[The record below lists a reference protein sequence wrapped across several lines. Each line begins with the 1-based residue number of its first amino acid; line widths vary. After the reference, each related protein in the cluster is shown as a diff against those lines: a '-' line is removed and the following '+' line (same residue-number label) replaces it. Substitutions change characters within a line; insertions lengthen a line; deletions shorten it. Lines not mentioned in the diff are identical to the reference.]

1 MNFEEFI
8 QRILYLVATG
18 ILPILTAY
26 IVILLK
32 TEIKKKTVQLEDEQ
46 IQKYIDSAVDTI
58 GMVVVEVN
66 QVFVDE
72 LKRSGGFTL
81 DAAIEAKNMAIEKCK
96 QLISENAKQA
106 IEIMY
111 NDYEEFLN
119 SKIEELVNE
128 NKKYN

>member
-8 QRILYLVATG
+8 QQILYLVATG
-18 ILPILTAY
+18 ILPILTVY
-26 IVILLK
+26 IVTLLK
-32 TEIKKKTVQLEDEQ
+32 TEIKKKTTQIENEQLQ
-46 IQKYIDSAVDTI
+46 NYIDSTVDTI
-58 GMVVVEVN
+58 GMVVIEVN

-72 LKRSGGFTL
+72 LKRKGCFTPE
-81 DAAIEAKNMAIEKCK
+81 AAVEAKNMAIEKCK
-96 QLISENAKQA
+96 QLISDSAREA

-128 NKKYN
+128 NKM